1 MTWHRR
7 GMATRLA
14 TDWHSPA
21 GVTAELYSRPRWS
34 CYSAA
39 VRALGLDVGS
49 KTIGVA
55 ISDELGLA
63 AHPDHVIARKGT
75 AADVS
80 AIVALCQT
88 RAVEAVVVGMP
99 FELSGAVGL
108 RGRRVQ
114 VLIDALRAALPP
126 ALPIHEVDERF
137 TTALAQRVLLAGDV
151 SRARRKDVIDK
162 QAAAVILQGW
172 LDGQRRRE

>member
-1 MTWHRR
+1 M
-7 GMATRLA
+7 
-14 TDWHSPA
+14 
-21 GVTAELYSRPRWS
+21 
-34 CYSAA
+34 
-39 VRALGLDVGS
+39 RALGLDVGS

-75 AADVS
+75 AADVR
-80 AIVALCQT
+80 AIVALCQA

-137 TTALAQRVLLAGDV
+137 TTALAERVLLAGDV